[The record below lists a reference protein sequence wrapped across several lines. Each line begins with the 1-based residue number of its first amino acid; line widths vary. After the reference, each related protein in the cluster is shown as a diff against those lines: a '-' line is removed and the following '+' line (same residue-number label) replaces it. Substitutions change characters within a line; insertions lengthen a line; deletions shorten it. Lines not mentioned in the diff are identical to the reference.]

1 MTTTTLA
8 RNADDASLARTASTN
23 LHTLIAAERGK
34 PAPDRTWLAAAEDAA
49 ARWDQRG
56 ADANTAIL
64 RGLADEPGGA
74 PGPLSWGRQFAAAFT
89 RNRTGYTCN
98 AVELLPGY
106 VEERAAAVPLLPG
119 AGTSTALSPI
129 AGRCG
134 TIPATPGDVAL
145 LRWQGPLLPG
155 APQVPEELKQ
165 AAGDAPALQVVV
177 APYIGAWL
185 PATRQV
191 LDDHA
196 ALASVIDGRLRRALA
211 LSLDNELVDMAASD
225 ADVPAAASVLA
236 AVGELSA
243 AGYAGDLTVIVA
255 GADFATVG
263 PVADLTALGV
273 GAVLASAQVPEG
285 TAIVG
290 NLGAGIQIRTV
301 GATRIMVTDSHAGT
315 FMSNTLTIL
324 AEARTAFG
332 VADPWALRLVGADG
346 TGTRTAGKRA
356 A

>member
-1 MTTTTLA
+1 MTTETTA
-8 RNADDASLARTASTN
+8 RSDARVATTAGAN
-23 LHTLIAAERGK
+23 LRELITAERSK
-34 PAPDRTWLAAAEDAA
+34 KTPDRAWLAAAEDAA
-49 ARWDQRG
+49 ARWDRRG
-56 ADANTAIL
+56 SEANAAML
-64 RGLADEPGGA
+64 RGLAAEGGGA
-74 PGPLSWGRQFAAAFT
+74 PGPLSWGRQFATAFT

-129 AGRCG
+129 ACRCG
-134 TIPATPGDVAL
+134 VIPASPFQVTL

-165 AAGDAPALQVVV
+165 AAGDAPELQVVV

-211 LSLDNELVDMAASD
+211 LSLDNELVDMTGAD
-225 ADVPAAASVLA
+225 ADIPEASSVLT

-243 AGYAGDLTVIVA
+243 AGYGGDLTVILA
-255 GADFATVG
+255 GADYATIG

-273 GAVLASAQVPEG
+273 GAVLASAQIRPG

-301 GATRIMVTDSHAGT
+301 GAARVMVTDSHADMFT
-315 FMSNTLTIL
+315 SNRLVIL
-324 AEARTAFG
+324 GEARTAFA
-332 VADPWALRLVGADG
+332 VSDPWAVRLVGADG
-346 TGTRTAGKRA
+346 TGATRTAGKRA

>member
-1 MTTTTLA
+1 MTTTLA
-8 RNADDASLARTASTN
+8 RNADDASLAMTASTN
-23 LHTLIAAERGK
+23 LHKLIAAERGK
-34 PAPDRTWLAAAEDAA
+34 AQPDRAWLAAAEDAA
-49 ARWDQRG
+49 AGWDRRG
-56 ADANTAIL
+56 TEANAAML
-64 RGLADEPGGA
+64 RGLAAEPGGA
-74 PGPLSWGRQFAAAFT
+74 PGPLSWGRQFATAFT

-106 VEERAAAVPLLPG
+106 VEERATTPLHPG
-119 AGTSTALSPI
+119 APGGAALSPI

-134 TIPATPGDVAL
+134 QIPATPGDVAL

-155 APQVPEELKQ
+155 APQVPEQLKQ
-165 AAGDAPALQVVV
+165 AAGDAPSLQVVV

-211 LSLDNELVDMAASD
+211 LSLDNELVDMMAAD

-243 AGYAGDLTVIVA
+243 AGYAGDLTVILA
-255 GADFATVG
+255 GADFATIG

-273 GAVLASAQVPEG
+273 TAVLASAQVPEN

-301 GATRIMVTDSHAGT
+301 GAARVMVTDSHADT
-315 FMSNTLTIL
+315 FLSNTLTIL
-324 AEARTAFG
+324 AEARTAYG
-332 VADPWALRLVGADG
+332 TADPWALRLVGADE
-346 TGTRTAGKRA
+346 TGARTAGKRA